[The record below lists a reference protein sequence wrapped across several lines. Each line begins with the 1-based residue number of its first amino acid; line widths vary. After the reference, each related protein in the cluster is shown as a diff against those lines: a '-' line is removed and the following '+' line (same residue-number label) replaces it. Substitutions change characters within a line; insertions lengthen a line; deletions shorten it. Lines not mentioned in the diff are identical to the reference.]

1 MIYVVYCYI
10 FILGA
15 SFGSFLN
22 VLASRLPK
30 GISILGRS
38 KCSNCHHT
46 LGFLDLV
53 PIFSFIF
60 LRGKCRYC
68 KTKIS
73 YLHPLFEVVCG
84 SILLAFI
91 IKLNFVFSLSNIL
104 TLILVLIMLLIALT
118 DYYYQI
124 ILDEYLVLVFII
136 GLLLNFTRLSQVLP
150 SAFFAG
156 FLFWLVYF
164 WSKGTAMGYADIKY
178 VFVVG
183 FVLTFTSLFLG
194 IYLAFLTGGI
204 VSAILILM
212 RQKKI
217 KSTIAFGP
225 FLSVGFL
232 IALWQLI

>member
-1 MIYVVYCYI
+1 
-10 FILGA
+10 
-15 SFGSFLN
+15 
-22 VLASRLPK
+22 
-30 GISILGRS
+30 
-38 KCSNCHHT
+38 
-46 LGFLDLV
+46 
-53 PIFSFIF
+53 
-60 LRGKCRYC
+60 
-68 KTKIS
+68 
-73 YLHPLFEVVCG
+73 
-84 SILLAFI
+84 
-91 IKLNFVFSLSNIL
+91 
-104 TLILVLIMLLIALT
+104 MLLIALT

>member
-1 MIYVVYCYI
+1 M
-10 FILGA
+10 
-15 SFGSFLN
+15 
-22 VLASRLPK
+22 LASRLPRN
-30 GISILGRS
+30 ISILGRS
-38 KCSNCHHT
+38 RCSSCNHT
-46 LGFLDLV
+46 LGLLDLF

-60 LRGKCRYC
+60 LRGRCRYC
-68 KTKIS
+68 KKRIS
-73 YLHPLFEVVCG
+73 VIHPIFEMICSSV
-84 SILLAFI
+84 LLAFV
-91 IKLNFVFSLSNIL
+91 IKLSFVFSLANTL
-104 TLILVLIMLLIALT
+104 VLILVLTLLLIALT

-136 GLLLNFTRLSQVLP
+136 GLLLNFTNLFQVLP
-150 SAFFAG
+150 SAFFGA

-183 FVLTFTSLFLG
+183 FVLSFSLLFLG
-194 IYLAFLTGGI
+194 IYLAFLTGGV

-212 RQKKI
+212 RQKKM

-232 IALWQLI
+232 MALWQLI